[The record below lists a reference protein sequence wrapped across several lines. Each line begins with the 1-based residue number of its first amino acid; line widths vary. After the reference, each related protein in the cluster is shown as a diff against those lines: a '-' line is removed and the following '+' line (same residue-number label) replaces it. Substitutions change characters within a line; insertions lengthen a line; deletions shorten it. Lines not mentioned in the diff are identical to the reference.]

1 MFCKQNWRF
10 ASSLQQKLREG
21 RIQKQTQPNSHISF
35 DGVFQISGDAIEIQT
50 HVTTWSRQ
58 FSTNL
63 RKDLLQ
69 GTSAHDV

>member
-35 DGVFQISGDAIEIQT
+35 DGVFQISGDVIEIET
-50 HVTTWSRQ
+50 HVSMEQTIQNKFAKRLAPGHKYT
-58 FSTNL
+58 
-63 RKDLLQ
+63 
-69 GTSAHDV
+69 

>member
-35 DGVFQISGDAIEIQT
+35 DGVFQLSGDVIEIET
-50 HVTTWSRQ
+50 HEHGADNSEQICEKTCSR
-58 FSTNL
+58 
-63 RKDLLQ
+63 
-69 GTSAHDV
+69 A